1 MGAWGTHET
10 PCTHTPSLL
19 RSPVANCR
27 ARARPAP
34 AARCIFRSVCSFTLA
49 YTVVQSSTMSTR
61 LSAHAASSGSTSVT
75 CPTTAAAS

>member
-1 MGAWGTHET
+1 MRPRART
-10 PCTHTPSLL
+10 PPPCSDPLWPT
-19 RSPVANCR
+19 A